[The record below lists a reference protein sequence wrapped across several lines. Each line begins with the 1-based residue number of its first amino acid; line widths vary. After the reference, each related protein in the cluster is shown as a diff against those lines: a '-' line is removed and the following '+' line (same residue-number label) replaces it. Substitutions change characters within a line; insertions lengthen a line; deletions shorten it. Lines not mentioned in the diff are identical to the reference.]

1 MTGYG
6 ANHLSPVEGDV
17 CTWTTSNYDGVWEGY
32 ANEVAFDV
40 NMQVR
45 FTKIIVTIVGQ
56 EPGFMLGDVNHDGK
70 LSVADVTALIHWVL
84 SDPDNA
90 PAEADVNES
99 GSVTVADVTALISL
113 VLSLPSE

>member
-1 MTGYG
+1 MSHDWIIELDHIEKTYGTG
-6 ANHLSPVEGDV
+6 NNRVPVLH
-17 CTWTTSNYDGVWEGY
+17 
-32 ANEVAFDV
+32 DV